1 MRIEL
6 CIFSGYFTF
15 NSNIW
20 HWKEIISVNVIW
32 WKPTC
37 KLLGEMFFL
46 INTLM
51 AKNTKRL
58 EGMKVTS
65 TTTNIFATTIFF
77 LCTIIPCYAI
87 CTVSLM
93 AFSGQ
98 TPTSWGP
105 RPRYSPSTPSWRMTF
120 LKQSQLFLYINSP
133 TMGPDLWFCI
143 LVFTKSIG

>member
-1 MRIEL
+1 MKRNNYCGCNL
-6 CIFSGYFTF
+6 VKANMQALWGNVFF
-15 NSNIW
+15 NQHFNGKKYKKTWRNESDFNNNKYIRYN
-20 HWKEIISVNVIW
+20 H
-32 WKPTC
+32 
-37 KLLGEMFFL
+37 
-46 INTLM
+46 
-51 AKNTKRL
+51 
-58 EGMKVTS
+58 
-65 TTTNIFATTIFF
+65 FF